1 MPDDLGV
8 GFDIGTATD
17 IGRVREH
24 NEDALLALSPQD
36 GAGGGVLV
44 AVADGMGGHNAGEV
58 ASALAVQTLEEAF
71 RAEPP
76 EAEPA
81 TLLRR
86 AVESANRAIWDS
98 ADADESRSGMG
109 TTLVCA

>member
-24 NEDALLALSPQD
+24 NEDALLALTPSD
-36 GAGGGVLV
+36 GAGAGVLV

-71 RAEPP
+71 RGELAEAQP
-76 EAEPA
+76 EV
-81 TLLRR
+81 LLRR
-86 AVESANRAIWDS
+86 AVESANRVIWGS

-109 TTLVCA
+109 